1 MSIDYLFT
9 QWSGI
14 LFQSYLS
21 LVLCLSPGWGG
32 GESKREIEFLTPL
45 EDNSILL
52 HRKKLE
58 GELSLCLPFLSSRF
72 FSSTP
77 ILTEEES
84 LQN

>member
-52 HRKKLE
+52 HRKKVRRGALPLSVFSLSF
-58 GELSLCLPFLSSRF
+58 ELTIMPK
-72 FSSTP
+72 
-77 ILTEEES
+77 IL
-84 LQN
+84 LL